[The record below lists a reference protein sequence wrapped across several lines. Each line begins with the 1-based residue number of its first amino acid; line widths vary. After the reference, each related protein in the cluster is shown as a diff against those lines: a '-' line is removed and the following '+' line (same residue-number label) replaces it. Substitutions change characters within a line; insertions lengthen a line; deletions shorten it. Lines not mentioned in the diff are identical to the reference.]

1 MTLGTMAVDHEQRID
16 YDKLRKDRLEKT
28 REQMKK
34 DGLGTVLLFDPDNVR
49 YVTSTKLGEWVNNK
63 LNRYTLL
70 AEGHD
75 PILFEIGSAIG
86 TKKMLCPWIKDIRPS
101 KNDMRGSMTPLLKSN
116 EKVIGE
122 VYEILREW
130 NLHEAPIG
138 IDLLTVSM
146 MQALVK
152 FGMNV
157 RDGQATMQ
165 EAQKIKTHE
174 EFQLLEI
181 SAAMVDGAYYDVVE
195 AIKPGVRENEVCA
208 VMRGR
213 LVEMGAENVHN
224 VNVISGD
231 RAFPHP
237 HDFSDRIIRPG
248 DMVFLDVVND
258 FNGYKTCYYR
268 TFCCGYPTEKQKRIY
283 KKTYDWMYDAIRAI
297 KPGVTTDEI
306 CKLWPTYRELGAKD
320 EYETMALELGHGVG
334 IAHWSKPVIGHQCSM
349 EYPEVIEENM
359 HFAVETYYGEDGE
372 AARLEEQIVVTKDGC
387 RVITKFPCEEPV
399 ACWKY

>member
-1 MTLGTMAVDHEQRID
+1 M
-16 YDKLRKDRLEKT
+16 
-28 REQMKK
+28 
-34 DGLGTVLLFDPDNVR
+34 
-49 YVTSTKLGEWVNNK
+49 NNK

-174 EFQLLEI
+174 EIQLLEI

-208 VMRGR
+208 CLLYTSRV
-213 LVEMGAENVHN
+213 LYKTSAWTELTCKKLSAL
-224 VNVISGD
+224 ILKSS
-231 RAFPHP
+231 PHRVSKIWSLP
-237 HDFSDRIIRPG
+237 CIQMDFSPMITLVLCLLILSIIDLTCGRTNSNNMIRCDRCGISSPLMHSTSIISPALFSRSTICRSRPVC
-248 DMVFLDVVND
+248 VF
-258 FNGYKTCYYR
+258 
-268 TFCCGYPTEKQKRIY
+268 
-283 KKTYDWMYDAIRAI
+283 
-297 KPGVTTDEI
+297 
-306 CKLWPTYRELGAKD
+306 
-320 EYETMALELGHGVG
+320 
-334 IAHWSKPVIGHQCSM
+334 SS
-349 EYPEVIEENM
+349 
-359 HFAVETYYGEDGE
+359 
-372 AARLEEQIVVTKDGC
+372 
-387 RVITKFPCEEPV
+387 
-399 ACWKY
+399 